1 MTQKAKRSYNLPH
14 FFAIWI
20 LAASCAGVSVKS
32 DYDQEYNFAGLNS
45 YAWAHNHDKNDGK
58 EKSLIKKRI
67 QKYAGSALQ
76 TKGYKLVPKEQADFL
91 VDYSYTSK
99 EVLVPA
105 AIQPSIGFGFG
116 SRYYGSGYGV
126 GVGYGFGGYDKREVE
141 TLAFD
146 VWDAKTK
153 EHIWSAGAETNLVG
167 SNAEETDENFRE
179 AVAAIMAKFPP
190 GRSEN

>member
-1 MTQKAKRSYNLPH
+1 MPFSLAVWL
-14 FFAIWI
+14 

-32 DYDQEYNFAGLNS
+32 DYDQEYNFERLDS
-45 YAWAHNHDKNDGK
+45 YAWAHGHNGKDSK

-67 QKYAGSALQ
+67 QKYAGAALQ
-76 TKGYKLVPKEQADFL
+76 SKGYKSAPKEQADFF

-146 VWDAKTK
+146 IWDAKTK

-179 AVAAIMAKFPP
+179 AVAAIMKKFPP
-190 GRSEN
+190 GQSED